1 MRTGVFAG
9 VPAAPLPPRHPV
21 RRDAHGEQP
30 NTSTASPKGAHP
42 AGARGCHQGRGVART
57 LAAGAAS
64 GPNGRMTGGQISVFL
79 ADDNLIVREGVRAM
93 LALEP
98 DIEVVG
104 MACDYDGLVAK
115 AEAAAPQVLV
125 TDIRMPPSFQRE
137 GIDAAKELRK
147 RHPGTGVVVLSQYD
161 DPEYAVSLLSEGAA
175 GYAYLLKDAVA
186 EGDQLAAAVRQV
198 ASGGSMLDPK
208 IVDALT
214 RPVTGH
220 THELSPSEEELLHM
234 VATGM
239 PIKAI
244 AVARRT
250 TLARAAS
257 DVERLFLTI
266 SRDASAGASGSLR
279 RLRLLHQAIVD
290 REEQGETLSRLLPGG
305 LAEKVRRE
313 GASIGDVEEL
323 DVTVVMSDVRGYSA
337 IAEKSDLGRLA
348 RQVNTHRAE
357 MNHAVL
363 DAGGTVMQFIGD
375 AVMAVF
381 GAPVPQVDHADRA
394 VSAAVAMIE
403 RQAAVDERWARDRLP
418 AFGLGIGVSTGPVA
432 AALLGSQERLEYTVV
447 GDTVN
452 MAQRLQDQ
460 ARPAGRIV
468 LSEATYAALRTPVD
482 AQRLE
487 PLRVKGREA
496 PVTAYVITAAGG
508 SARADGAAPR
518 VADGISGT
526 GGAA

>member
-1 MRTGVFAG
+1 MI
-9 VPAAPLPPRHPV
+9 
-21 RRDAHGEQP
+21 
-30 NTSTASPKGAHP
+30 
-42 AGARGCHQGRGVART
+42 
-57 LAAGAAS
+57 
-64 GPNGRMTGGQISVFL
+64 GGQISVFL

-104 MACDYDGLVAK
+104 MACDYDELVAQ
-115 AEAAAPQVLV
+115 AGAAAPQVLV
-125 TDIRMPPSFQRE
+125 TDIRMPPTFQRE
-137 GIDAAKELRK
+137 GIDATKELRK
-147 RHPGTGVVVLSQYD
+147 LHPGTGVVVLSQYD

-186 EGDQLAAAVRQV
+186 EGDQLATAVRQV

-214 RPVTGH
+214 RPVTADG
-220 THELSPSEEELLHM
+220 ELGAAEEELLRM
-234 VATGM
+234 VAGGL

-250 TLARAAS
+250 TPAAAA
-257 DVERLFLTI
+257 DVEDLFLKI
-266 SRDASAGASGSLR
+266 SRDASAGTSGSLR

-305 LAEKVRRE
+305 LADKVRRD

-323 DVTVVMSDVRGYSA
+323 DVTVLMSDVRGYSA
-337 IAEKSDLGRLA
+337 IAEKSDPSRLA

-363 DAGGTVMQFIGD
+363 DAGGTVMQFVGD

-381 GAPVPQVDHADRA
+381 GAPVAQDDHADRA
-394 VSAAVAMIE
+394 VGAAVAMIE
-403 RQAAVDERWARDRLP
+403 RQAAVDERWAGEGLP

-432 AALLGSQERLEYTVV
+432 AALLGSEERLEYTVV

-452 MAQRLQDQ
+452 LAQRLQDQ

-468 LSEATYAALRTPVD
+468 LSEATYAALRAPVD
-482 AQRLE
+482 AQRLD

-496 PVTAYVITAAGG
+496 PVKAYVITVAG
-508 SARADGAAPR
+508 ADRAISR
-518 VADGISGT
+518 VVGT
-526 GGAA
+526 GGTT